1 MIGDLMLRWMSEIGE
16 GSARNL
22 RERLQWLA
30 RTADLQATRADTGRW
45 LRDVSALGHAE
56 VDWAQDRWAVTPAA
70 VVRLPAADGVAVL
83 TGSRRRSTISR
94 LSATDLAVHEV
105 SPEPAAAGIPVPT
118 AVFVQFDSSA
128 ALADAAQEAGA
139 AYGGC
144 AAERLVARLRT
155 IGPGAPAAPPAVAN
169 ETLERRT
176 GPGPRDW
183 ELIEARAS
191 AFPDGLY
198 SLKINGR
205 REFRT
210 VQSGVWLRCDMS
222 SGVFLELARL
232 GQSAMR
238 WRPES
243 GHGREHV
250 GTLFIDWGAPLP
262 PLHARSLTLCS
273 GLIPRFSGSAGTVI
287 YRNVPHLVAKA
298 VAGSLHQALVGN

>member
-1 MIGDLMLRWMSEIGE
+1 MIGDLMLRWMSETGE

-30 RTADLQATRADTGRW
+30 RTADLHATRADTGRW

-56 VDWAQDRWAVTPAA
+56 VNWEQDRWAVTPAA
-70 VVRLPAADGVAVL
+70 VTRLPAADGLAAL
-83 TGSRRRSTISR
+83 TGSRLRATVSR

-105 SPEPAAAGIPVPT
+105 PPEPAAPGIPVPT
-118 AVFVQFDSSA
+118 AVFVQFDSA
-128 ALADAAQEAGA
+128 AGLADAAQEAGV

-155 IGPGAPAAPPAVAN
+155 IGPGEPTAPPAVGN

-183 ELIEARAS
+183 EPVEARAS

-205 REFRT
+205 QQFRT
-210 VQSGVWLRCDMS
+210 VRSGAWLQSDMS

-238 WRPES
+238 WRPEP

-250 GTLFIDWGAPLP
+250 GTVFIDWGAPLP
-262 PLHARSLTLCS
+262 TLHARTLTLCS
-273 GLIPRFSGSAGTVI
+273 GLVPRFSGSAGTVI
-287 YRNVPHLVAKA
+287 HRNVPHSVART